1 MKRILFH
8 TAAVLALTAGATAF
22 GQAPPPR
29 PVDPPPA
36 VQVRPAEPV
45 RPAEKEVTTPTFR
58 AKQVL
63 GTKVQIT
70 GEKEIGT
77 VEDLVFD
84 DAGNLEYMI
93 VDNGGK
99 LITVPW
105 EAARFNV
112 EKKVAVLSI
121 TADQYKVIPTYTTTT
136 YPSFY
141 TPTYRTEV
149 YKYYDLKPRELRRLE
164 RR

>member
-1 MKRILFH
+1 MTNITTRTV
-8 TAAVLALTAGATAF
+8 TAALLLTVGGFVFAD
-22 GQAPPPR
+22 PPR
-29 PVDPPPA
+29 
-36 VQVRPAEPV
+36 AEPV
-45 RPAEKEVTTPTFR
+45 KPAPPAANSPTFR

-63 GTKVQIT
+63 GTKIMIQNNTAV
-70 GEKEIGT
+70 GT

-93 VDNGGK
+93 VSTGDNK

-105 EAARFNV
+105 DAAKWDL
-112 EKKVAVLSI
+112 EKKTGTINVAEDV
-121 TADQYKVIPTYTTTT
+121 YKKIPTYTVTT

-149 YKYYDLKPRELRRLE
+149 YKVYGLTPRDLRRIE
-164 RR
+164 RRIP